1 MTPISLTGG
10 HRPSLTAVRNLW
22 RKHRFLFVAF
32 IMALA
37 VTAFFAARLVAFSL
51 YWSDPAHQDQ
61 PLEGWMTPRYVA
73 LSYDLPPGR
82 VREVLELKAV
92 DGERRTLEE
101 ITETSEL
108 TLEEIQRRID
118 EAVRLHEGERQ

>member
-1 MTPISLTGG
+1 M
-10 HRPSLTAVRNLW
+10 LTAARNLW

-37 VTAFFAARLVAFSL
+37 VTAFFAVRLVTFSL

-73 LSYDLPPGR
+73 LSYDLPPGT
-82 VREVLELKAV
+82 VREALELEAV

-101 ITETSEL
+101 IVETSDL
-108 TLEEIQRRID
+108 TLEEMQRRID
-118 EAVRLHEGERQ
+118 QAVRSHEGEGQ